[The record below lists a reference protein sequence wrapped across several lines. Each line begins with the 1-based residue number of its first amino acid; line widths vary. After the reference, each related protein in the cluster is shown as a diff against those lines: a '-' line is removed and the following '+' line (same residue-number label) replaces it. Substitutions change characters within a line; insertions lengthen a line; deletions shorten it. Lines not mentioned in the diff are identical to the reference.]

1 MHNKLMSH
9 FKLRKI
15 RISWIFSFRINKIN
29 KPIKMNRIMKT
40 PKIICNNKYQKR
52 KKLVQN

>member
-15 RISWIFSFRINKIN
+15 RISWIYNFRINWIN
-29 KPIKMNRIMKT
+29 KPIKMSRIMKT
-40 PKIICNNKYQKR
+40 LKIICNNKYKKR